1 MVEQSWEQITIKF
14 YNRDY
19 FREFIESLMARY
31 PALRVWNDPRRQ
43 PEGCVTS
50 CSGLKV
56 RLSLSTE
63 SRSLTVDDLG
73 ASSWVMG
80 DFQTICKNISIT
92 GSLFM
97 HAFDMR
103 DARFKHF

>member
-1 MVEQSWEQITIKF
+1 MVEQSWDQITVKF

-19 FREFIESLMARY
+19 FSKFVESLMSRY

-50 CSGLKV
+50 CSGLQV
-56 RLSLSTE
+56 RLSLCTE

-80 DFQTICKNISIT
+80 DFQTICKNISVT
-92 GSLFM
+92 GS
-97 HAFDMR
+97 
-103 DARFKHF
+103 